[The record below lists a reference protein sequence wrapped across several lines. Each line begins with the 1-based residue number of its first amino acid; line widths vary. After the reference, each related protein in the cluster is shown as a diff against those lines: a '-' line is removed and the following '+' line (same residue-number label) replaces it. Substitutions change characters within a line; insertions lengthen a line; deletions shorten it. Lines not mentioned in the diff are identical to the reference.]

1 MKKII
6 STISS
11 IEHGLVAVFA
21 STALVLAVTE
31 MFMRYYFASFLPDW
45 TSEVVVYLITA
56 SVMLS
61 GGRLVTENRHVNAD
75 MFLRMV
81 PAKQQQYFEIG
92 FCLVGIFVCFVM
104 VERGIG
110 VVEFAYRLDERSD
123 SSLQFPV
130 YLYYAFVPIS
140 FGMML
145 LHYIV
150 RLANYITAFDEE
162 TMATIDIDLEN
173 AD

>member
-6 STISS
+6 SVIST
-11 IEHGLVAVFA
+11 IEHGLIAVLA
-21 STALVLAVTE
+21 CLALLLAVTE
-31 MFMRYYFASFLPDW
+31 MFMRYYFPSSLPDW
-45 TSEVVVYLITA
+45 TAEVVIYLITA
-56 SVMLS
+56 AVMLS
-61 GGRLVTENRHVNAD
+61 GGRLVAENRHVNAD

-81 PAKQQQYFEIG
+81 KPSQQRLLEIT
-92 FCLVGIFVCFVM
+92 FCLIGIFVCSVM
-104 VERGIG
+104 FERGIG
-110 VVEFAYRLDERSD
+110 IVEFAYRLDERSD

-145 LHYIV
+145 LHYV
-150 RLANYITAFDEE
+150 ARLLKYIYAFDEE
-162 TMATIDIDLEN
+162 TMAIIEIDLEN